1 LDQRP
6 SRTATRWRRRGRR
19 GLDTGPEEGIRRR
32 NSIRRRGFTATSRSR
47 SPHAASGR
55 VARRV
60 ASLRGHCRGRPSAAS
75 AGRVAHGERKTEKPY
90 PSMGRSGR
98 PRGGGRGSV
107 ATDRARGAERR
118 AGAGREE
125 RAGQRRGV
133 IGGALRSPRRL
144 VRCCDCEE
152 RVGELAREGNPRTGR
167 GSPRL
172 HWQLQKQAPQNDT
185 TETAWIHD
193 GAMIGLLMNRLVF
206 GYHVGRK
213 KAVEGSR

>member
-1 LDQRP
+1 
-6 SRTATRWRRRGRR
+6 
-19 GLDTGPEEGIRRR
+19 
-32 NSIRRRGFTATSRSR
+32 
-47 SPHAASGR
+47 
-55 VARRV
+55 
-60 ASLRGHCRGRPSAAS
+60 
-75 AGRVAHGERKTEKPY
+75 
-90 PSMGRSGR
+90 M
-98 PRGGGRGSV
+98 

-125 RAGQRRGV
+125 RAGQRRGM
-133 IGGALRSPRRL
+133 IGGALRFPRRL